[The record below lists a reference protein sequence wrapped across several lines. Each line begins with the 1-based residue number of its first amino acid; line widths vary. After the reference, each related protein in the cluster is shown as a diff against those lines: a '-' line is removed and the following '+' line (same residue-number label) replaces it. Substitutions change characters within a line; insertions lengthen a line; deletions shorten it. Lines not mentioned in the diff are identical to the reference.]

1 MLPNISGTQRVG
13 PAGPAVI
20 GDGYVRYNSP
30 PGASDVCTPRAVQG
44 PVKRG
49 VTDTPR
55 REGSG
60 EARVSHHPLAC
71 ARYFI
76 HYTARERR
84 H

>member
-1 MLPNISGTQRVG
+1 MTVTSVTTHHPEPVMR
-13 PAGPAVI
+13 A
-20 GDGYVRYNSP
+20 
-30 PGASDVCTPRAVQG
+30 PRAVLG

-71 ARYFI
+71 PRYFT
-76 HYTARERR
+76 HYTGVSR
-84 H
+84 

>member
-1 MLPNISGTQRVG
+1 MR
-13 PAGPAVI
+13 A
-20 GDGYVRYNSP
+20 
-30 PGASDVCTPRAVQG
+30 PRAVLG

-71 ARYFI
+71 PRYFT
-76 HYTARERR
+76 HYTGAVVLLESCNW
-84 H
+84 HPGPPHN

>member
-1 MLPNISGTQRVG
+1 MR
-13 PAGPAVI
+13 A
-20 GDGYVRYNSP
+20 
-30 PGASDVCTPRAVQG
+30 PRAVLG

-71 ARYFI
+71 PRYFT
-76 HYTARERR
+76 HYTDDGNSARAEGTFSATRLLAGFYCTIGLATTL
-84 H
+84 

>member
-1 MLPNISGTQRVG
+1 MR
-13 PAGPAVI
+13 A
-20 GDGYVRYNSP
+20 
-30 PGASDVCTPRAVQG
+30 PRAVLG

-71 ARYFI
+71 PRYFT
-76 HYTARERR
+76 HYTGGPTDPCKRR
-84 H
+84 PSSLVRPK

>member
-1 MLPNISGTQRVG
+1 MR
-13 PAGPAVI
+13 A
-20 GDGYVRYNSP
+20 
-30 PGASDVCTPRAVQG
+30 PRAVLG

-71 ARYFI
+71 PRYFT
-76 HYTARERR
+76 HYTATRQFWPLRTR
-84 H
+84 PAWLRAA